1 MKDML
6 SMAGVFKTIYS
17 DLPEYQNLRAED
29 KKFFDNLFI
38 LLLFNEDKVYSNKY
52 LSKRFDIPI
61 STIEKRIHR
70 LYQAGLIKRKVVNEL
85 VDSKWITKARTLE
98 LDSVTFSFVKAKSEE
113 ERIRGARQSAL
124 DKGNYI
130 PLESIT
136 LAKEKVFE
144 VADPPPEYHIEVR
157 FE

>member
-61 STIEKRIHR
+61 
-70 LYQAGLIKRKVVNEL
+70 
-85 VDSKWITKARTLE
+85 
-98 LDSVTFSFVKAKSEE
+98 
-113 ERIRGARQSAL
+113 
-124 DKGNYI
+124 
-130 PLESIT
+130 
-136 LAKEKVFE
+136 
-144 VADPPPEYHIEVR
+144 
-157 FE
+157 